1 MEDAALF
8 PERYLLENKEYQLT
22 VKGIESVDGKDAYA
36 LAVKTPAGREYTNY
50 YDVKTGLL
58 VKKSQVQETA
68 MGSVPVSSYV
78 SDYKSFNGVMLP
90 THVVNDLGQ
99 MKVDI
104 RFDDVKVNSGLKAED
119 IK

>member
-1 MEDAALF
+1 
-8 PERYLLENKEYQLT
+8 
-22 VKGIESVDGKDAYA
+22 
-36 LAVKTPAGREYTNY
+36 
-50 YDVKTGLL
+50 
-58 VKKSQVQETA
+58 
-68 MGSVPVSSYV
+68 
-78 SDYKSFNGVMLP
+78 MLP